1 MSTKAFIHS
10 YKYQIK
16 KAVFTPIISLTAS
29 ITCFFLLIVGL
40 TLILGDSFDTIYLF
54 CPAMDAFM
62 GMFFLIYGA
71 THFNDF
77 MNTGAANGVSRTT
90 SLITMLASAFT
101 SSAVNSVIISII
113 SPLINSD
120 IDIGELWL
128 LEFLYGN
135 KIFFRIHGE
144 NPFITGLRFIG
155 ICIFML
161 FLLYCV
167 GMLFGAICYKLPT
180 KATAVFAIA
189 FGLFITMGYPLT
201 YVILLERGIDIEPI
215 KDRILEAIGRFFGVA
230 YLNGTMYGNFVQ
242 GVFAMLAVSAVCALL
257 AWVIVRRSSA
267 KPAPIRND

>member
-16 KAVFTPIISLTAS
+16 KAVISPIISLTAS
-29 ITCFFLLIVGL
+29 IACVFLISVLFCVL
-40 TLILGDSFDTIYLF
+40 LKEPFDSVSLS
-54 CPAMDAFM
+54 CPAMDVFM

-71 THFNDF
+71 SYFNDF

-90 SLITMLASAFT
+90 TLISMLASAFT
-101 SSAVNSVIISII
+101 SSTVSSVIISIV
-113 SPLINSD
+113 SPLINSESSL
-120 IDIGELWL
+120 GEFGL

-135 KIFFRIHGE
+135 KLFFRLHGE

-167 GMLFGAICYKLPT
+167 GMLFGSICYKLST
-180 KATAVFAIA
+180 KATAIFVIA
-189 FGLFITMGYPLT
+189 FGFFLTMGYPVT
-201 YVILLERGIDIEPI
+201 YAILFERGIDIEPI
-215 KDRILEAIGRFFGVA
+215 KDRVLEAIGRFFGIA

-242 GVFAMLAVSAVCALL
+242 GVLAMLAVSAVCALL

-267 KPAPIRND
+267 KPATIRNN